1 MRIFRCS
8 RNLLP
13 EDWKNQ
19 QQSRLL
25 EWEGTNEQEAKDV
38 ATRDTE
44 EIQATRVPIF
54 PAIVAAPTGQF
65 KAQIMPVVADAVPE
79 WKSM

>member
-1 MRIFRCS
+1 M
-8 RNLLP
+8 
-13 EDWKNQ
+13 
-19 QQSRLL
+19 
-25 EWEGTNEQEAKDV
+25 

-44 EIQATRVPIF
+44 EIQATRVPVF
-54 PAIVAAPTGQF
+54 PAIVAASTGQF